1 MKTVAYG
8 SSVKIQYSISLAD
21 GSKVERE
28 RTHEPLSFKIG
39 LGQVFKKLEEG
50 LVGMQVNET
59 RRIAIS
65 ADESSG
71 QYKKEKVLRLD
82 KKAFPADVKLIP
94 GRTVQYQNRDGE
106 RVNFIVNE
114 VTDTSVTVDGN
125 HPLAGLDLL
134 YEVHLLEVS

>member
-8 SSVKIQYSISLAD
+8 SSVKIQYTISLAD
-21 GSKVERE
+21 GSKVEGE
-28 RTHEPLSFKIG
+28 RTHAPLSFKIG
-39 LGQVFKKLEEG
+39 SGQVFKRLEEG

-59 RRIAIS
+59 RRIAVS
-65 ADESSG
+65 AEESYG
-71 QYKKEKVLRLD
+71 TYKKDKVLRLD
-82 KKAFPADVKLIP
+82 KKVFPGDVKLIP

-125 HPLAGLDLL
+125 HPLAGLDLI
-134 YEVHLLEVS
+134 YEVNVIEVS